1 MKMKAKLVRALHRYN
16 NGQSLVLLLLLF
28 AKNSVD

>member
-1 MKMKAKLVRALHRYN
+1 MKMNAKLVRALHQYN
-16 NGQSLVLLLLLF
+16 SGQSFVLLLLF